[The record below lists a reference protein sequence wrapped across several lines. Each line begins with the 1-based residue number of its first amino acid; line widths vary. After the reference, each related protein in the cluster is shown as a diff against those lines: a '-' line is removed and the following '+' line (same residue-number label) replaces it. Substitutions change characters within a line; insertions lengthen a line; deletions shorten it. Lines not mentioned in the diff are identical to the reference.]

1 MPGDTRRRQEN
12 QRRVAVDLAFP
23 GERDPAVGPEFLE
36 QVDGLSDFFLDER
49 HSPTP
54 YAENLFNRFLK
65 MRTRM
70 AMSVEKP
77 TPSHISVKKIKTR
90 SLGRF
95 FEHVSAFPRLYAN
108 ENPADFQS
116 AF

>member
-1 MPGDTRRRQEN
+1 
-12 QRRVAVDLAFP
+12 
-23 GERDPAVGPEFLE
+23 
-36 QVDGLSDFFLDER
+36 
-49 HSPTP
+49 
-54 YAENLFNRFLK
+54 
-65 MRTRM
+65 M